1 MVMLANADVNAKSE
15 DKRLVLS
22 DNEFTELTRFVE
34 QKSGLYFTEEKR
46 REFQIKLAD
55 VLRDKSGK
63 SRAPELIRSIRESD
77 EGLEALLNA
86 LTIGESYFFRNR
98 PHFDALTEKIFPE
111 LIADARTRKTLRI
124 WCAGCATGEEPY
136 SISILLRDKFP
147 EVAKWNIV
155 ITATD
160 INTHFLKRAKEGIYT
175 KWSFR
180 GVDEELIW
188 RYFTKEGENHYR
200 LHADIRRTVNFKW
213 FNLANLP
220 YAGRLP
226 VPEYDLIMC
235 RNVLIYFAFQF
246 ANEVVSAFADLA
258 HPGTY
263 LLVGHSE
270 AFPALSQLDVIYSNA
285 TYYYRY
291 HKDPGER
298 ADRQSISPSPTLSI
312 PGIGVKT
319 VVPLSPVP
327 DAAGRPIFH
336 SGSVEGL
343 EKRLPEKRIP
353 PRRPSRRGLNIT
365 AELEQ
370 ARILANQGKV
380 TEAFDRLSLL
390 ANGQGN
396 LDYRVHFLNAIIADQ
411 GGHVQAAIKSLKQA
425 IFLNKNFVIGHFYL
439 GVINQREGK
448 LKNASR
454 SFRNA
459 RNLVEKLSPDQLL
472 DEAEGLTAGRL
483 REIVDARFEEI
494 KLE

>member
-1 MVMLANADVNAKSE
+1 MTIIADASTRTK
-15 DKRLVLS
+15 DKRAVLS
-22 DNEFTELTRFVE
+22 DRQFSDLTSLIA

-46 REFQIKLAD
+46 REFQIKLAEILKD
-55 VLRDKSGK
+55 SKGK
-63 SRAPELIRSIRESD
+63 SRGDDLIRAIKESD
-77 EGLEALLNA
+77 QELEQLLNM

-98 PHFDALTEKIFPE
+98 PHFEALTEKIFPE
-111 LIADARTRKTLRI
+111 LIEEAKTRKTLRI

-136 SISILLRDKFP
+136 SVSILLRDKFP
-147 EVAKWNIV
+147 EIANWNII

-160 INTHFLKRAKEGIYT
+160 INTRFLKKAREGVYT

-180 GVDEELIW
+180 GVDDDLIW
-188 RYFTKEGENHYR
+188 RYFTKEAENKYR

-213 FNLANLP
+213 FNLADMP
-220 YAGRLP
+220 FVGRLP

-246 ANEVVSAFADLA
+246 ANEVVASFGDLA

-270 AFPALSQLDVIYSNA
+270 AFPALSQMDVIYSHA

-298 ADRQSISPSPTLSI
+298 ADRQSIAPAPTLSI

-327 DAAGRPIFH
+327 DEQGRPVFQAGAVRI
-336 SGSVEGL
+336 VE
-343 EKRLPEKRIP
+343 EKPPQKRMP
-353 PRRPSRRGLNIT
+353 PKRPSRRGLNIT
-365 AELEQ
+365 SELEQ
-370 ARILANQGKV
+370 ARRLANQGKV
-380 TEAFDRLSLL
+380 NDAFNRLSIL
-390 ANGQGN
+390 AEGQGN
-396 LDYRVHFLNAIIADQ
+396 LDYRVHFLRAIIADQ
-411 GGHVQAAIKSLKQA
+411 AGHVQEAMKSLKQA

-448 LKNASR
+448 IKNASR

-459 RNLVEKLSPDQLL
+459 RNLVDKLSPDHLL